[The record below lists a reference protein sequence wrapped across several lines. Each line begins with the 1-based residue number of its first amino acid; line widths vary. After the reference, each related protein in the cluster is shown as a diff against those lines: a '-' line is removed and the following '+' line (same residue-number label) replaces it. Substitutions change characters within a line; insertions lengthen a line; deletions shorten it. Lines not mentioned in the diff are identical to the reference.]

1 MRLLAL
7 LLEAAVFQSIVPIA
21 SIWLII
27 PEAEWAQDSEEEGK
41 RGGVYLTEINIYG
54 NNRTGL
60 LVDITRIFTE
70 REIDIDSIHSKTSKQ
85 GVATITIKFGTQSR
99 EQLRSLVEKI
109 KQVESIIDVERP
121 RG

>member
-1 MRLLAL
+1 MINLPDFEKERL
-7 LLEAAVFQSIVPIA
+7 I
-21 SIWLII
+21 
-27 PEAEWAQDSEEEGK
+27 EAEWATDSEDEGK
-41 RGGVYLTEINIYG
+41 KGGVYLTEINIYG